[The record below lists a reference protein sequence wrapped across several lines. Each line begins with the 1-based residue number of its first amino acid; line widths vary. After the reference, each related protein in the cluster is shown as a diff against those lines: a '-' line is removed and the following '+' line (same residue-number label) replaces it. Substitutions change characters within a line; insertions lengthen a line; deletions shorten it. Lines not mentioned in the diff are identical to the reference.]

1 MLAAL
6 SVLAMH
12 APLQETGTLTPR
24 LEAETEAI
32 RSPTTWTARP
42 NIILWL
48 VDDLGWGNV
57 GYNNRNFHTPNMNWM
72 ANEGITLT
80 RHYSYPW
87 CTPSRAAL
95 MSGRMPWDGHQ
106 QAGQRVPEEL
116 NMMAKA
122 MQSAGYSTHHVGKWH
137 LGIRRKWAHPM
148 HRGFET
154 SFGYLGGA
162 EDYVS
167 QITYSSEDWN
177 CRGVDLQKNGKPA
190 YGRNGTFSGDWFA
203 VEIEEVLNAQ
213 KPEKPMFLYVALQ
226 AVHKPSPGPE
236 VLAPFMTSY
245 ENLAGGKVY
254 ENIFKESAGL
264 VTHADSLLGGLNQSL
279 HEKGMWRNTLIVH
292 LSDNGG
298 QVTFTNDVQ
307 GNNWP
312 LRGFKR
318 TMFEG
323 GVRTPAFLSGGAL
336 PRLNRGK
343 KLNGYIHLA
352 DWYATLTEIAG
363 LDWGPHAATH
373 SMVPYLAGAVDESPR
388 SEIILGAGN
397 TGGTVNNIE
406 AAIKGSWKLINGTI
420 PCGWDTWQ
428 GPVFPNTS
436 SAKLPFSGIDL
447 RTELGPDQ
455 NCKSRPTTYLFN
467 IKDDPNES
475 NNVAATYP
483 KKVEELWS
491 LIKRGRTGGQ
501 PFETDHDRTN
511 AHTRLQSNCE
521 TFRDHHSG
529 FLGQY
534 MDMDDDLLDEAAER
548 EKKMVGY
555 VDEEQIEAAKR
566 EAEHKKDHDKNHD
579 DEPDAPFDATCVGL
593 DDSTSAEWCG
603 TQCARESGAFCPATK
618 CKCKNAAPNGTI
630 TIPGTNVTVPG
641 VNVSEVQDS
650 LNAPGPKCKAI
661 DLRVTD
667 EWCNGVCAKMVCPG
681 DRCKCE
687 GGVAGLSGSS
697 DVAGDPAPAPATDDV
712 AAPVTAAPTAAPVTA
727 APTAAPVTAA
737 PTAAP
742 VTAVPVPAVPV
753 PAAPVATVPVAAVPV
768 ATVPVAAVPVAA
780 PVAAPPAQEAAAPVI
795 VSPREQAEAAAAA
808 GAAAAAAAKDAAT
821 ESVKAATEAAKA
833 ANAEA
838 HAAATDDS
846 AAAHAAAS
854 PTDAN
859 AQPVAPT
866 WTEAHPSAN
875 AADNATAPAAN
886 ATAPAAASPA
896 EAPAETPAELPAETS
911 AETLADA
918 AIGSLT
924 APIAADAMVVP
935 TTTAPTPGSQAAQ
948 FAAAAP
954 KPEQC
959 KSVSTGTSDGWCG
972 ISCSRGFCPPAQ
984 CECSGTTAS
993 LAARPKAN
1001 SNSATGCKSVSAEV
1015 TDEWCTA
1022 SCAMAT
1028 SPNECP
1034 ALMCQCSSRGDV

>member
-6 SVLAMH
+6 SALLALH
-12 APLQETGTLTPR
+12 APLQETGTLTP
-24 LEAETEAI
+24 LQAEAEENG
-32 RSPTTWTARP
+32 SPTKWTARP

-57 GYNNRNFHTPNMNWM
+57 GYNNRHFHTPNMNWM
-72 ANEGITLT
+72 AKEGITLT

-95 MSGRMPWDGHQ
+95 MTGRMPWDGHQ

-137 LGIRRKWAHPM
+137 LGIRRRWAHPM

-245 ENLAGGKVY
+245 ENVAGGRVY

-264 VTHADSLLGGLNQSL
+264 VTHADSLLGGLNQTL
-279 HEKGMWRNTLIVH
+279 HAKGMWRNTLIVH

-336 PRLNRGK
+336 PQLNRGK

-467 IKDDPNES
+467 IKDDPNEA
-475 NNVAATYP
+475 NNLAASYP

-491 LIKRGRTGGQ
+491 LIKRGRVGGQ

-548 EKKMVGY
+548 EKKMIGY
-555 VDEEQIEAAKR
+555 VAEEEIEAAKK
-566 EAEHKKDHDKNHD
+566 EAEHKKDHDNHD
-579 DEPDAPFDATCVGL
+579 DEPDAAFDSTCVGL
-593 DDSTSAEWCG
+593 DDSTSSEWCG
-603 TQCARESGAFCPATK
+603 TQCAREFGAFCPATK
-618 CKCKNAAPNGTI
+618 CKCKGAVPSGTI

-667 EWCNGVCAKMVCPG
+667 EWCNANCAKMVCPG
-681 DRCKCE
+681 DRCECE
-687 GGVAGLSGSS
+687 GGVAGVSGSS
-697 DVAGDPAPAPATDDV
+697 NVAGDPAPAPAGDPRGD
-712 AAPVTAAPTAAPVTA
+712 ATAAGPMAG
-727 APTAAPVTAA
+727 
-737 PTAAP
+737 
-742 VTAVPVPAVPV
+742 PAVG
-753 PAAPVATVPVAAVPV
+753 
-768 ATVPVAAVPVAA
+768 
-780 PVAAPPAQEAAAPVI
+780 
-795 VSPREQAEAAAAA
+795 A
-808 GAAAAAAAKDAAT
+808 GGAGD
-821 ESVKAATEAAKA
+821 
-833 ANAEA
+833 
-838 HAAATDDS
+838 
-846 AAAHAAAS
+846 
-854 PTDAN
+854 
-859 AQPVAPT
+859 
-866 WTEAHPSAN
+866 
-875 AADNATAPAAN
+875 
-886 ATAPAAASPA
+886 
-896 EAPAETPAELPAETS
+896 AETAKRL
-911 AETLADA
+911 A
-918 AIGSLT
+918 AIEDDDGGSSDLGEVRGLT
-924 APIAADAMVVP
+924 GGYLKVLGGALNH
-935 TTTAPTPGSQAAQ
+935 PGKVLLGSVLLLIGVQVTYAHFGKGVEFFPDVEPELAQ
-948 FAAAAP
+948 LQVRARGNLSAWEKDGLMREVEARILDMHEF
-954 KPEQC
+954 
-959 KSVSTGTSDGWCG
+959 KSIYTRTGQNRESKEAED
-972 ISCSRGFCPPAQ
+972 II
-984 CECSGTTAS
+984 GTITHY
-993 LAARPKAN
+993 
-1001 SNSATGCKSVSAEV
+1001 
-1015 TDEWCTA
+1015 
-1022 SCAMAT
+1022 
-1028 SPNECP
+1028 
-1034 ALMCQCSSRGDV
+1034 